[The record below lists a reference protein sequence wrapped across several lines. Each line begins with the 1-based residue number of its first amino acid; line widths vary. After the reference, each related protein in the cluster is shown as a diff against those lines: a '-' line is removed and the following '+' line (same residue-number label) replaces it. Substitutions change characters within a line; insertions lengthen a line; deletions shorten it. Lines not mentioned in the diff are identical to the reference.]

1 MDALLELLLELL
13 LLGFSGSCGGFKG
26 SLFLSFSGVKGSLLL
41 GFSGGGGFKGSLL
54 LGFSSGSGSHG
65 FSSGSGSSFS
75 LCKNGLVLSF
85 SLGNSSLDSLV
96 YCSLLLFLE
105 VFGGDSTELEQV
117 TLVISLLSLVLL
129 KFISEL
135 LFSLS
140 GFISEL
146 LFSLG
151 GFFQLCF

>member
-1 MDALLELLLELL
+1 MDALLKLLFELL
-13 LLGFSGSCGGFKG
+13 LLGFCGDSGGF
-26 SLFLSFSGVKGSLLL
+26 KGSLLL
-41 GFSGGGGFKGSLL
+41 GFSGGGGG
-54 LGFSSGSGSHG
+54 
-65 FSSGSGSSFS
+65 SFS
-75 LCKNGLVLSF
+75 LCENGLVLSF

-96 YCSLLLFLE
+96 YRSLLLFLE
-105 VFGGDSTELEQV
+105 VFGGNGPKLEQV
-117 TLVISLLSLVLL
+117 ALVISLLSLVLL